1 MKRRRLGQHSL
12 IDEEMINRMVMV
24 AEVSRKDVVFEFGS
38 GTGNLTEILCK
49 RAGMVISYEID
60 GNLYNRAKLRLGE
73 LKNLKLIHGDGLK
86 SRHKFNKL
94 VSNIPYSKSRKFIM
108 WLSRKSFERAV
119 ITVQKEF
126 AEKLLSQQGSKD
138 YKAITV
144 IARASFDMEPLE
156 VVGRDSFKPRPTVDS
171 LMLLLKPIQNKIEDA
186 TISSLKLLFSFRGR
200 KVGTAIKTVC
210 KIEGKSYNDMLKKF
224 HPEIFQKRIEQ
235 LSVEESVRV
244 AKELAD
250 L

>member
-12 IDEEMINRMVMV
+12 IDEEMINEMVMV
-24 AEVSRKDVVFEFGS
+24 AEVSGRDVVFEFGS
-38 GTGNLTEILCK
+38 GTGNLTEILCE
-49 RAGMVISYEID
+49 RAGRVVSYEID
-60 GNLYNRAKLRLGE
+60 ENFYNRAKSRLGE
-73 LKNLKLIHGDGLK
+73 LKNLKLIHGDALK

-94 VSNIPYSKSRKFIM
+94 VSNIPYSKSREFII

-144 IARASFDMEPLE
+144 IARASFDMEPLK
-156 VVGRDSFKPRPTVDS
+156 VVGRDSFKPRPRVDS
-171 LMLLLKPIQNKIEDA
+171 LMLLLKPKPDKIDDA
-186 TISSLKLLFSFRGR
+186 TISSLKLLFSFRGK
-200 KVGTAIKTVC
+200 KVGTAIKMIC
-210 KIEGKSYNDMLKKF
+210 KREGKNYEDVLKKF
-224 HPEIFQKRIEQ
+224 NLEILQKRVEQ

-244 AKELAD
+244 VKELAD

>member
-24 AEVSRKDVVFEFGS
+24 AEVSRRDVVFEFGS

-60 GNLYNRAKLRLGE
+60 GNLYNRAKSRLGE

-94 VSNIPYSKSRKFIM
+94 VSNIPYSKSREFIM

-210 KIEGKSYNDMLKKF
+210 KREGKSYNDMLKKF

-235 LSVEESVRV
+235 LSVEETVRV
-244 AKELAD
+244 AKDLAD